1 MWLPFYLVLL
11 SELHSTL
18 GAFDAAL
25 EVLAEAKRLAE
36 ATDERIWEA
45 EIHRLIGEARLA
57 QDPGADAQAET
68 CFKAGI
74 KTAGR
79 QGARMLALRSAT
91 SLARLW
97 RGKGRQKEV
106 RDLLAP
112 LYGGFTEGFDT
123 PDLKEA
129 KALLDELS

>member
-1 MWLPFYLVLL
+1 MI
-11 SELHSTL
+11 ELRRDWQRRWTDN
-18 GAFDAAL
+18 GRW
-25 EVLAEAKRLAE
+25 RLA
-36 ATDERIWEA
+36 
-45 EIHRLIGEARLA
+45 
-57 QDPGADAQAET
+57 GADAQAET